1 MPLNPALKNLIE
13 QKLAS
18 APVPQWEMPIE
29 QVREAFA
36 KLWTPA
42 ITGGPVEL
50 RNVEDRALP
59 TKVGPVNTRVYVPDE
74 RKNPSMV
81 MYFHGG
87 GYVKGGVQEANA
99 FCRRLAKSTG
109 RIVASVGYRLAP
121 EHPFP
126 AALDDAY
133 AATSWAFEHAE
144 ELGATRASFAVCGE
158 SAGGNLAAVVCLLAK
173 SRQEMMISNQILL
186 QPVTDFTLSKPS
198 INMPETECL
207 VPRDDLAW
215 YYREYCGTDRDFRD
229 PRLSPLWAADVSG
242 LPRTL
247 IIAAEYDTLRDE
259 AAAYA
264 GKLRSAGVDVTYS
277 FYAGM
282 VHGFLGM
289 GGLVKEAQEAIDEIA
304 RFLGRDQALSPDPA
318 AMTSGTSACC
328 QPGPCRT
335 ASGRFPRPP
344 RPRTGRAIK
353 PYSFSFAVVAEQG
366 GGS

>member
-13 QKLAS
+13 QKLAN
-18 APVPQWEMPIE
+18 AKVPQWEMRIE

-42 ITGGPVEL
+42 IVGDPVDV

-59 TKVGPVNTRVYVPDE
+59 TKVGCVNTRVYVPDGRE
-74 RKNPSMV
+74 NPSII

-87 GYVKGGVQEANA
+87 GYVKGGVQEADS
-99 FCRRLAKSTG
+99 FCRHLAKSTG

-121 EHPFP
+121 ENPFP

-133 AATSWAFEHAE
+133 AATIWSVEHAE
-144 ELGATRASFAVCGE
+144 ELGATPASLAVCGE

-173 SRQEMMISNQILL
+173 SREEMTISHQILL

-198 INMPETECL
+198 INMPETKCL
-207 VPRDDLAW
+207 VPREDLAW
-215 YYREYCGTDRDFRD
+215 YYREYCGSERDFRD
-229 PRLSPLWAADVSG
+229 PRISPLWAEDVSG

-264 GKLRSAGVDVTYS
+264 ERLRSAGINVSYS
-277 FYAGM
+277 CYAGM
-282 VHGFLGM
+282 IDGFQRM
-289 GGLVKEAQEAIDEIA
+289 GGLVKEAQQAIDEIA
-304 RFLGRDQALSPDPA
+304 HFLG
-318 AMTSGTSACC
+318 
-328 QPGPCRT
+328 
-335 ASGRFPRPP
+335 
-344 RPRTGRAIK
+344 K
-353 PYSFSFAVVAEQG
+353 E
-366 GGS
+366 

>member
-1 MPLNPALKNLIE
+1 VPLSPALKNLIE

-18 APVPQWEMPIE
+18 ATVPQWEMPIE

-36 KLWTPA
+36 TLWTPA
-42 ITGGPVEL
+42 ITGGQAEV
-50 RNVEDRALP
+50 RKVADRALP
-59 TKVGPVNTRVYVPDE
+59 TKVGCVNTRVYVPDE
-74 RKNPSMV
+74 RENSSMV
-81 MYFHGG
+81 MYFNGG
-87 GYVKGGVQEANA
+87 GYVKGGVQDADA

-109 RIVASVGYRLAP
+109 RIIASVGYRLAP
-121 EHPFP
+121 ENPFP

-144 ELGATRASFAVCGE
+144 ELGATGDSFAVCGE

-173 SRQEMMISNQILL
+173 SRKEMTISHQVLL

-198 INMPETECL
+198 IDMPETECL

-229 PRLSPLWAADVSG
+229 PRVSPLWAEDVSG

-264 GKLRSAGVDVTYS
+264 EKLRSAGADVTYS
-277 FYAGM
+277 CYAGM

-289 GGLVKEAQEAIDEIA
+289 AGLVKEAQQAIDEIA
-304 RFLGRDQALSPDPA
+304 RFLGRD
-318 AMTSGTSACC
+318 
-328 QPGPCRT
+328 
-335 ASGRFPRPP
+335 
-344 RPRTGRAIK
+344 
-353 PYSFSFAVVAEQG
+353 
-366 GGS
+366 